1 MRCGPRSGQATVE
14 FALVSTVLVLLVAGA
29 IGFGQLYAT
38 KLDLGGGARA
48 GARWAAANPT
58 AWTNAASPPSNT
70 IEGQVNAAG
79 GAAATVANLD
89 ADLLIEYF
97 VVSGSTPTLCGH
109 WSQASNAFVAAGTY
123 TQGTCVVP
131 GSIVRLTLNA
141 TPTALGSTFNGLFGG
156 IRVSATSTMPVL
168 LT

>member
-1 MRCGPRSGQATVE
+1 MGCGPRSGQATVE

-58 AWTNAASPPSNT
+58 AWTNAATPASDT

-79 GAAATVANLD
+79 GAAASVPNLD
-89 ADLLIEYF
+89 ASLLVEYF
-97 VVSGSTPTLCGH
+97 AVSGSTPTPCGH
-109 WSQASNAFVAAGTY
+109 WSQAANAFVGAGAY
-123 TQGTCVVP
+123 TQATCVVP
-131 GSIVRLTLNA
+131 GSTVRVTVNA
-141 TPTALGSTFNGLFGG
+141 TPAAIGSTFRGLFGG
-156 IRVSATSTMPVL
+156 IPVSASATMPVL